1 MPRPTAYLL
10 LAIGL
15 LFTVAGAAMVATGAR
30 DGWMVLIFF
39 GVCAGVGAV
48 QLWPQLLR
56 SEALDVDAML
66 ARFPEPVTLRS
77 GRKRNLVMA
86 AASAGFAFGIG
97 ALLQRGDIELS
108 IKVMLWAGV
117 FLFGGG
123 ALLLLVMA
131 FKGVSLMLSVD
142 GLTLT
147 TLRRSQMM
155 RWSDLSGFAAVRMP
169 PAGTPVVAFDYAPA
183 DRAMLASA
191 NRRLIGRGSAL
202 PDQFDLAPPELAAL
216 LAAWRERALAAASAP
231 ASAECR

>member
-15 LFTVAGAAMVATGAR
+15 LFTVAGAAMVAMGAR

-39 GVCAGVGAV
+39 GVCAGVGVV

-56 SEALDVDAML
+56 SETLDPDALL

-77 GRKRNLVMA
+77 GRKRNLVMTLG
-86 AASAGFAFGIG
+86 SAGFAFGIG

-108 IKVMLWAGV
+108 TKAMLWVGV
-117 FLFGGG
+117 ILFGGG
-123 ALLLLVMA
+123 AFLLLVMA
-131 FKGVSLMLSVD
+131 IKGTSLMLSVD

-147 TLRRSQMM
+147 TLRRSRMM

-169 PAGTPVVAFDYAPA
+169 PAGTPMVAFDYAPA
-183 DRAMLASA
+183 DRALLAGA
-191 NRRLIGRGSAL
+191 NRLLIGRNSAL

-216 LAAWRERALAAASAP
+216 LSRWRERALEAASVP
-231 ASAECR
+231 ASAGG